1 MSREKNIEIVIKN
14 SGILEYELYFDEV
27 DFWKRRLLQKSK
39 KEYDLYVALQYYESV
54 IRGRPAFAD
63 RMDAARKQAAK
74 EIAEE
79 RMQNQEAGLRKDAGI
94 FLVACSFLAVFADI
108 TAELS
113 KKALSDRLNG
123 QVKSNF
129 EDCVKQAGKYKTPA
143 VDIDFVKELAEF
155 NRMQARQ
162 ASTIGEVEYFKQ
174 EVKAYEQIIKE
185 MERDLKKKFTKDEI
199 LAMKKKIL
207 TGSAR
212 NTIYSF
218 FGDVFAEILRFI
230 YGTKNYNLKRDIG
243 RMVSTELG
251 VFLKGILSKIGL
263 SGIVEGVVIAFVIDL
278 VIEVVIKIIGEVADY
293 LRSKFELVETIL
305 TFKIYCGVSLDV
317 VGHTISKFD
326 LFDTLEYLFLK
337 LVGFCFQKL
346 GVEDSKL
353 ALLISNTEKN
363 NEDSFVNELTE
374 DNSKFSSVGA
384 LVVLNDTIVVYD
396 SGNAVYNSSCIKKII
411 YDPQKRELTAFFNDK
426 KSSVY
431 VYFAVPIEIVNNFMK
446 EPANA
451 SSLGAYFNYYF
462 RGHYSYKKFQI
473 RSANKKT
480 ENKKNKTIMKIIDK
494 PSGWYV
500 KTAED
505 LDYYYSDPDR
515 VRTTY
520 IDRFGRVHYVWRC
533 YFDAKTGKMIRYV
546 RGD

>member
-1 MSREKNIEIVIKN
+1 MSREKNIEIVVKN

-94 FLVACSFLAVFADI
+94 FLVACSFLAVFANI

-123 QVKSNF
+123 QVKTNF

-212 NTIYSF
+212 DTVYSLF
-218 FGDVFAEILRFI
+218 DNLFAEILRFV
-230 YGTKNYNLKRDIG
+230 YGSNVNKDIG
-243 RMVSTELG
+243 HSVAPKLGEL
-251 VFLKGILSKIGL
+251 LKGMLSKFGL
-263 SGIVEGVVIAFVIDL
+263 AGIVESVAIAFVINL
-278 VIEVVIKIIGEVADY
+278 VIEVVIKIIGAIADY
-293 LRSKFELVETIL
+293 LRSRFELVETIL

-337 LVGFCFQKL
+337 LVGFCFQQL

-353 ALLISNTEKN
+353 ALLISNTENN
-363 NEDSFVNELTE
+363 NEDSFVNELKE
-374 DNSKFSSVGA
+374 DNSKLSSVGA

-431 VYFAVPIEIVNNFMK
+431 VYFAVPIETVNAFMS
-446 EPANA
+446 EPANS

-473 RSANKKT
+473 KSANKKT